1 MENARTLL
9 SIMSKAKQYKSV
21 KSRDEEELMTI
32 DSQDEDYDD
41 DGDEEEEDADLNR
54 QRQLTKR

>member
-21 KSRDEEELMTI
+21 KSRDEEEFVI
-32 DSQDEDYDD
+32 VDCQDEDYND
-41 DGDEEEEDADLNR
+41 DGEEDEEVTDLNR